1 MTDLVLINSPIQKYS
16 DEYRPHYRT
25 TAPLG
30 LGYLGTIARNA
41 GIETILIDA
50 EAKKLTVEELTKKVN
65 NLSPRTVG
73 INMTSTNYKISLEI
87 LDGIDSPHKLVGG
100 AHATLKGDE
109 LAKERPDLLFVKG
122 EADNMFL
129 DAIKTP
135 QTGVLSAG
143 LVTNLDKLPFIDR
156 TLFKN
161 DPYVIGDRKEAAMAT
176 ARGCPF
182 SCVFCSVPI
191 TNGRKM
197 RSRSIDNVMTEIEQ
211 LQSKGVDTIHFIDDI
226 FNYNRNRL
234 SDFCDNVTNR
244 DININWRALTRVEL
258 LDDAI

>member
-87 LDGIDSPHKLVGG
+87 LDGIDAPHKLVGG
-100 AHATLKGDE
+100 AHATLKGEDI
-109 LAKERPDLLFVKG
+109 AKERPDLLVVKG
-122 EADNMFL
+122 EADNVFVDL
-129 DAIKTP
+129 VKS
-135 QTGVLSAG
+135 QRKGLFSAG
-143 LVTNLDKLPFIDR
+143 L
-156 TLFKN
+156 
-161 DPYVIGDRKEAAMAT
+161 
-176 ARGCPF
+176 
-182 SCVFCSVPI
+182 
-191 TNGRKM
+191 
-197 RSRSIDNVMTEIEQ
+197 
-211 LQSKGVDTIHFIDDI
+211 
-226 FNYNRNRL
+226 
-234 SDFCDNVTNR
+234 
-244 DININWRALTRVEL
+244 
-258 LDDAI
+258 